1 MVDDI
6 VFFKDELLLLRWGD
20 NSRDGMTVTFQ
31 LPGEYD
37 THPFKHSPTG
47 KKTGKRYAAVLVEIN
62 DDETPVVQKLK
73 GGRLSREAAGLS
85 KREDFQK
92 WTQRMRGFGYS
103 APAELWENLATE
115 YIKDRC
121 CIDSRAQLDHI
132 QGAANEFAHIKR
144 EFHEWQKDAA

>member
-73 GGRLSREAAGLS
+73 GGRLSREAAGMC
-85 KREDFQK
+85 KREDFK
-92 WTQRMRGFGYS
+92 DFVRGRVTHYVRHAEGENAAADYIRTRCCVTS
-103 APAELWENLATE
+103 RAELDHNPGP
-115 YIKDRC
+115 
-121 CIDSRAQLDHI
+121 AQ
-132 QGAANEFAHIKR
+132 EFAHIKR
-144 EFHEWQKDAA
+144 EFLEWSQ